1 MSEFVTPGGLQGF
14 DYVTSG
20 TQPSEK
26 GVAPAHRNTV
36 RLFNKTG
43 DPANIGRGEIE
54 IHDFS
59 LQGFNHPEG
68 DFAQNANGFAWSE
81 LVTHR
86 PNELLP
92 PPDTQAAQGFAI
104 SGDLVGMHACNALG
118 TKFMGVGSAQFLSLF
133 IKTSKSD
140 LDLIATVYEPAAS
153 ICSLTR
159 VVDDDVE
166 RLAVGRIGAPVQL
179 LSDTSATV
187 SITMHTSTNSCWGI
201 IMSGIN
207 ATDAGVPVMLMYCGT
222 TIGTKATNADL
233 TTAIVATVPATTV
246 NAGGFAIGAIKAKG
260 RAQRAYWAIPRITTA
275 AGGLL
280 YGAANETFMDIWST
294 DMTGSEERRVG

>member
-92 PPDTQAAQGFAI
+92 PPDTQGAQGFGI
-104 SGDLVGMHACNALG
+104 TGDVVGIHACNALG
-118 TKFMGVGSAQFLSLF
+118 TKFIGVGSGTNLCLLF
-133 IKTSKSD
+133 ETSQSD
-140 LDLIATVYEPAAS
+140 LDLTISGYDAGSA

-159 VVDDDVE
+159 VVDDGVE
-166 RLAVGRIGAPVQL
+166 RLAVGRIGAAVQL
-179 LSDTSATV
+179 LSDAGGTV
-187 SITMHTSTNSCWGI
+187 DITMHISTNSCWGI
-201 IMSGIN
+201 IMSGVN
-207 ATDAGVPVMLMYCGT
+207 GTDGGVPVMLMYCGT

-246 NAGGFAIGAIKAKG
+246 NAGGV
-260 RAQRAYWAIPRITTA
+260 
-275 AGGLL
+275 
-280 YGAANETFMDIWST
+280 S
-294 DMTGSEERRVG
+294 